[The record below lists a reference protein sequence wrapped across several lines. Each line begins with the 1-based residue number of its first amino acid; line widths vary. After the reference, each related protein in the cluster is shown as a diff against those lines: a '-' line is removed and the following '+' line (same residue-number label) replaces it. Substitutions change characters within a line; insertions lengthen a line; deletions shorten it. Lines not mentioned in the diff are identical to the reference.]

1 MKQPDVSGCVTVYP
15 QEGRQG
21 YSRGPTAQVLLP
33 FITVTQFTSWRGSRE
48 GERTLLD
55 NCFCRPCVV
64 CSGDLCAVPQA
75 ANDSVPPWYSET
87 SCREGEETEKT
98 DKGDAQSPTAKT
110 ESQWLEKSRV
120 EKDGGGEN
128 KARKT
133 LGKGAAGM
141 GNMEVLTAREIDC

>member
-1 MKQPDVSGCVTVYP
+1 MFLGVSQCTHRKEDRVTAGVLQLKCYC
-15 QEGRQG
+15 RLLLLHN
-21 YSRGPTAQVLLP
+21 LLP
-33 FITVTQFTSWRGSRE
+33 GGGESRE
-48 GERTLLD
+48 GERTLLE

>member
-1 MKQPDVSGCVTVYP
+1 M
-15 QEGRQG
+15 
-21 YSRGPTAQVLLP
+21 
-33 FITVTQFTSWRGSRE
+33 
-48 GERTLLD
+48 
-55 NCFCRPCVV
+55 V